1 VRRWFYV
8 RDDTS
13 RGSGSVNGGGVRF
26 RVGGRDRDA
35 TIERDIAEFV
45 AAHYPRL
52 IRLAG
57 LICRDAIDSEDAVQA
72 GLERAWRR
80 RESLADPSRLA
91 AWLDRIVVRE
101 AIRLGRDRR
110 SMRQRLER
118 MFGDHD
124 DIEIRIDRNEPE
136 LGSTVATRAAL
147 RHAFESLPAAQR
159 AVVALHLYLGYSI
172 AETADVVG
180 APLETVR
187 SRLRLARE
195 QLRFQL
201 SEVVR

>member
-1 VRRWFYV
+1 MI
-8 RDDTS
+8 S
-13 RGSGSVNGGGVRF
+13 GGGLF
-26 RVGGRDRDA
+26 RVGDA
-35 TIERDIAEFV
+35 NETIDRDIADFV

-80 RESLADPSRLA
+80 RASLRDPGSLA

-101 AIRLGRDRR
+101 AIRLGRDKR
-110 SMRQRLER
+110 SLRERFERLL
-118 MFGDHD
+118 GDHD
-124 DIEIRIDRNEPE
+124 DIDIRVGR
-136 LGSTVATRAAL
+136 STADHAPAAVSRAAL
-147 RHAFESLPAAQR
+147 RRAFEALPAAQR
-159 AVVALHLYLGYSI
+159 AVIALHLYLGYSL
-172 AETADVVG
+172 AETAEMVG

-201 SEVVR
+201 GEAVR

>member
-1 VRRWFYV
+1 MSDFEI
-8 RDDTS
+8 
-13 RGSGSVNGGGVRF
+13 RF
-26 RVGGRDRDA
+26 RDAGRDA
-35 TIERDIAEFV
+35 AFERDIAEFV

-52 IRLAG
+52 VRLAG

-80 RESLADPSRLA
+80 RDSLADPARLA

-101 AIRLGRDRR
+101 AIRLGRDKR
-110 SMRQRLER
+110 SLRERLER
-118 MFGDHD
+118 VLGEHEN
-124 DIEIRIDRNEPE
+124 IELRVAQNEPDP
-136 LGSTVATRAAL
+136 GTAVTSRAAL

-159 AVVALHLYLGYSI
+159 AVVGLHLYLGYSI
-172 AETADVVG
+172 SETADMVG

>member
-1 VRRWFYV
+1 M
-8 RDDTS
+8 
-13 RGSGSVNGGGVRF
+13 SGDVPF
-26 RVGGRDRDA
+26 RVASRDA
-35 TIERDIAEFV
+35 RVERDIADFV
-45 AAHYPRL
+45 AEHYPRL

-80 RESLADPSRLA
+80 RDSLEDPGRLG

-110 SMRQRLER
+110 SLRQRLER
-118 MFGDHD
+118 MLGDHD
-124 DIEIRIDRNEPE
+124 DIEIRIQRAEPDP
-136 LGSTVATRAAL
+136 GAAVTSRAAL

-159 AVVALHLYLGYSI
+159 AVVALHLYLGYSL
-172 AETADVVG
+172 AETADIVG

-201 SEVVR
+201 GEAVR

>member
-1 VRRWFYV
+1 V
-8 RDDTS
+8 S
-13 RGSGSVNGGGVRF
+13 RGDVQFGAAARE
-26 RVGGRDRDA
+26 A
-35 TIERDIAEFV
+35 AIERDIAEFV
-45 AAHYPRL
+45 AEHYPRL

-72 GLERAWRR
+72 GLERAWRGR
-80 RESLADPSRLA
+80 GSLRDPGSLA

-101 AIRLGRDRR
+101 AIRLGRDKR
-110 SMRQRLER
+110 SLRQRLDR
-118 MFGDHD
+118 VLGDHD
-124 DIEIRIDRNEPE
+124 DIEILVVRTEADPE
-136 LGSTVATRAAL
+136 SAVTSRTAL

-159 AVVALHLYLGYSI
+159 AVVALHLYLGYSL
-172 AETADVVG
+172 AETADMVG

-201 SEVVR
+201 GEAIQ

>member
-1 VRRWFYV
+1 V
-8 RDDTS
+8 S
-13 RGSGSVNGGGVRF
+13 RGDALFDVA
-26 RVGGRDRDA
+26 GRDAR
-35 TIERDIAEFV
+35 IERDIAELV

-80 RESLADPSRLA
+80 RGSLQDPGSLA

-101 AIRLGRDRR
+101 AIRLGRDNR
-110 SMRQRLER
+110 SLRQRLER
-118 MFGDHD
+118 MLGDQD
-124 DIEIRIDRNEPE
+124 GVEIRVHRTEADPA
-136 LGSTVATRAAL
+136 SSVASRAAL
-147 RHAFESLPAAQR
+147 RHAFEALPAAQR

-172 AETADVVG
+172 AETADMVG

-201 SEVVR
+201 GEAMR

>member
-1 VRRWFYV
+1 VQLAA
-8 RDDTS
+8 
-13 RGSGSVNGGGVRF
+13 
-26 RVGGRDRDA
+26 DA
-35 TIERDIAEFV
+35 RETRIERDIAEFV
-45 AAHYPRL
+45 AEHYPRL

-80 RESLADPSRLA
+80 RDSLHDAGSLA

-101 AIRLGRDRR
+101 AIRLGRDNR
-110 SMRQRLER
+110 SLRQRLER

-124 DIEIRIDRNEPE
+124 DIEIGIVRSEPDPA
-136 LGSTVATRAAL
+136 SAVTSQAAL

-172 AETADVVG
+172 PETAEVVG

-201 SEVVR
+201 GEAIR

>member
-1 VRRWFYV
+1 VRRDEAF
-8 RDDTS
+8 
-13 RGSGSVNGGGVRF
+13 
-26 RVGGRDRDA
+26 
-35 TIERDIAEFV
+35 ERDLAEFV
-45 AAHYPRL
+45 GAHYPRL

-80 RESLADPSRLA
+80 RESLDDPGRLA

-101 AIRLGRDRR
+101 AIRLGRDKR
-110 SMRQRLER
+110 SLRQRVGRLL
-118 MFGDHD
+118 GDQD
-124 DIEIRIDRNEPE
+124 DIEIGVRDAEADP
-136 LGSTVATRAAL
+136 GSSVTSRAAL

-172 AETADVVG
+172 AETADMVG

-195 QLRFQL
+195 RMRFQL
-201 SEVVR
+201 SEAVR

>member
-1 VRRWFYV
+1 M
-8 RDDTS
+8 T
-13 RGSGSVNGGGVRF
+13 GGGIPFKVT
-26 RVGGRDRDA
+26 GRDA
-35 TIERDIAEFV
+35 ALERDIAEFV

-57 LICRDAIDSEDAVQA
+57 LVCRDAIDSEDAVQA
-72 GLERAWRR
+72 GLERAWRQR
-80 RESLADPSRLA
+80 AKLLDPGSLA

-101 AIRLGRDRR
+101 AIRLGRDKR
-110 SMRQRLER
+110 SLRERLER
-118 MFGDHD
+118 VLGEHD
-124 DIEIRIDRNEPE
+124 DIELRVARSEPDP
-136 LGSTVATRAAL
+136 GTAVTSRAAL

-159 AVVALHLYLGYSI
+159 AVVALHLYLGYSL
-172 AETADVVG
+172 AETAEMVG

-195 QLRFQL
+195 QMRFQL

>member
-1 VRRWFYV
+1 M
-8 RDDTS
+8 
-13 RGSGSVNGGGVRF
+13 SGDEVRF
-26 RVGGRDRDA
+26 HVAGRDEG
-35 TIERDIAEFV
+35 IERDIAEFV
-45 AAHYPRL
+45 AEHYPRL
-52 IRLAG
+52 VRLAG

-80 RESLADPSRLA
+80 RDSLQDPGRLS

-110 SMRQRLER
+110 SLRQRLER
-118 MFGDHD
+118 ALGEND
-124 DIEIRIDRNEPE
+124 DIEI
-136 LGSTVATRAAL
+136 SVARSEADPGAAVTSRAAL

-172 AETADVVG
+172 SETADMVG

-195 QLRFQL
+195 QMRFQL
-201 SEVVR
+201 SEATR

>member
-1 VRRWFYV
+1 MSGGDVHVRV
-8 RDDTS
+8 A
-13 RGSGSVNGGGVRF
+13 
-26 RVGGRDRDA
+26 GRDA
-35 TIERDIAEFV
+35 AIERDIAEFV
-45 AAHYPRL
+45 AEHYARL

-80 RESLADPSRLA
+80 RDSLQDPGRLA

-110 SMRQRLER
+110 SFRHRLER
-118 MFGDHD
+118 LLGDHD
-124 DIEIRIDRNEPE
+124 DIELRMPRTQPDP
-136 LGSTVATRAAL
+136 GSEVASRAAL

-159 AVVALHLYLGYSI
+159 AVVALHLYLGYSL
-172 AETADVVG
+172 AETADMVG

-201 SEVVR
+201 GEAVR

>member
-1 VRRWFYV
+1 V
-8 RDDTS
+8 
-13 RGSGSVNGGGVRF
+13 SGHEVRF
-26 RVGGRDRDA
+26 HRRGRDEA
-35 TIERDIAEFV
+35 IERDIAEFV

-80 RESLADPSRLA
+80 RDALRDPDRLA

-101 AIRLGRDRR
+101 AIRLGRDKRAL
-110 SMRQRLER
+110 SQRIGRLLGE
-118 MFGDHD
+118 HD
-124 DIEIRIDRNEPE
+124 DIELQVTRIEPE
-136 LGSTVATRAAL
+136 VGAAVTSRAAL

-159 AVVALHLYLGYSI
+159 AVVGLHLYLGYSI
-172 AETADVVG
+172 AETADMVG

-195 QLRFQL
+195 QMRFQL
-201 SEVVR
+201 SEAIR

>member
-1 VRRWFYV
+1 MSRRDPSI
-8 RDDTS
+8 RAD
-13 RGSGSVNGGGVRF
+13 
-26 RVGGRDRDA
+26 GRDAAIDR
-35 TIERDIAEFV
+35 EIAEFV
-45 AAHYPRL
+45 GAHYPRL

-80 RESLADPSRLA
+80 RDSLLDSGSLS

-101 AIRLGRDRR
+101 AIRLGRDNR
-110 SMRQRLER
+110 SLRQRFQR

-124 DIEIRIDRNEPE
+124 DIEIHVPRTEADP
-136 LGSTVATRAAL
+136 GSSVTSRASL
-147 RHAFESLPAAQR
+147 RHAFEALPAAAR

-172 AETADVVG
+172 AETADIVG

-195 QLRFQL
+195 QLKFQL
-201 SEVVR
+201 GEAMQ

>member
-1 VRRWFYV
+1 V
-8 RDDTS
+8 
-13 RGSGSVNGGGVRF
+13 SGDVRF
-26 RVGGRDRDA
+26 RGARRDEA
-35 TIERDIAEFV
+35 FERDLAEFV

-80 RESLADPSRLA
+80 RESLDDPNRLA

-101 AIRLGRDRR
+101 AIRLGRDKR
-110 SMRQRLER
+110 SLRQRVGRLL
-118 MFGDHD
+118 GDQD
-124 DIEIRIDRNEPE
+124 DIEIGVGHAEADP
-136 LGSTVATRAAL
+136 GSSVTSRAAL

-172 AETADVVG
+172 AETADMVG

-195 QLRFQL
+195 QMRFQL